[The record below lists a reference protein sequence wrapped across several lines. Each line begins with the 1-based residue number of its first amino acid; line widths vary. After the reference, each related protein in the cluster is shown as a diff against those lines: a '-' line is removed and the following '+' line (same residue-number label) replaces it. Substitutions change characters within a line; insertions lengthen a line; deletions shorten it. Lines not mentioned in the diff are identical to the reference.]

1 MEQEQL
7 NTQAESSIRTLIE
20 LGKTKGFLTNGEIND
35 ILPDNL
41 GTPDKLEDVFAAL
54 EELGIDVV
62 DDNAEEDE
70 DEEKQAEEAA
80 RTAEA
85 EMENEATQLESIDDP
100 LRMYLLSLIHI

>member
-20 LGKTKGFLTNGEIND
+20 LGKTKGFLTYGEIND

-54 EELGIDVV
+54 EELGIP
-62 DDNAEEDE
+62 ES
-70 DEEKQAEEAA
+70 
-80 RTAEA
+80 RTSPGP
-85 EMENEATQLESIDDP
+85 NW
-100 LRMYLLSLIHI
+100 